1 MQTVT
6 TVPALLDEPSSHFVS
21 AASLR
26 RRLVWFDKLRW
37 AAVVGALCA
46 TAVATR
52 VLPSSLPTG
61 ELLAVTGVLAVLN
74 TVYTIRNRRVPPTR
88 LPVELMHVKLQMAG
102 DLVLLTVML
111 NLSGGIENPLLYLY
125 LVHVII
131 ASLLFKGRDVFHIAG
146 LAIVLFTA
154 DVAGEYFHILPHHHL
169 LSAGPITHEPPFIL
183 LTLGAFCL
191 VQLVAAYIGSTI
203 MKHNRAIKDELVDRQ
218 KELLAADRA
227 KLEFF
232 RFVTHE
238 IKSPVATAQS
248 AVDAVLE
255 LKGLELPEKVR
266 DLLERA
272 VNRLGHALTMIKDL
286 AEFTRGGDVKRETM
300 ETVDLNVLIARITD
314 QLSEEAS
321 RRNITVTMDLPPDQP
336 YMLGNPGM
344 LQKIVSNLVSNA
356 VRYSED
362 GGQVNILLRMD
373 PGVVVLTV
381 SDRGIGIAPEDQ
393 GRVFDE
399 FYRTSQAQQMSNL
412 GTGLGLPIVR
422 RFTEQMG
429 GTIELQSEPGRG
441 STFTLRLPRQDLPS
455 GSRETS

>member
-1 MQTVT
+1 MT

-46 TAVATR
+46 TAVASR

-61 ELLAVTGVLAVLN
+61 ELLAVAGVLAVLN
-74 TVYTIRNRRVPPTR
+74 TAYTIRNHRVPPTR

-102 DLVLLTVML
+102 DLFLLTVML

-125 LVHVII
+125 LIHVII

-146 LAIVLFTA
+146 LAIVLFNA
-154 DVAGEYFHILPHHHL
+154 DVAGEYFHVLPHHHL
-169 LSAGPITHEPPFIL
+169 LSASPVTHEPPFIL
-183 LTLGAFCL
+183 LTLGAFVL

-203 MKHNRAIKDELVDRQ
+203 MNHNRAIKDELVERQ

-248 AVDAVLE
+248 AVDAARAMGGE
-255 LKGLELPEKVR
+255 ELPER
-266 DLLERA
+266 IANLLDRA
-272 VNRLGHALTMIKDL
+272 YGRLDHAINMIKDL
-286 AEFTRGGDVKRETM
+286 ADFTRGGDLQRETT
-300 ETVDLNVLIARITD
+300 ELVDLNVLVARVVD
-314 QLSEEAS
+314 GQADEAE
-321 RRNITVTMDLPPDQP
+321 RRNILIAMDLPANQP
-336 YMLGNPGM
+336 QLQSHAGM
-344 LQKIVSNLVSNA
+344 LQKIVGNLVGNA

-362 GGQVNILLRMD
+362 GGRVEIGL
-373 PGVVVLTV
+373 GVSANEVVLTV
-381 SDRGIGIAPEDQ
+381 SDHGIGIAPEDQ

-399 FYRTSQAQQMSNL
+399 FYRTPKAQQMSNL

-422 RFTEQMG
+422 RYTEQLG
-429 GTIELQSEPGRG
+429 GTISLQSEPGRG
-441 STFTLRLPRQDLPS
+441 STFTVRLPRPGMAMDDWEGP
-455 GSRETS
+455 